1 MKYDNETI
9 KRLQYQ
15 LNHVLKCYGDE
26 PSELIYKLECLILE
40 WYEKGLNGESKG
52 VQTKQS

>member
-1 MKYDNETI
+1 MKHDNETI
-9 KRLQYQ
+9 KRLRYQ

-40 WYEKGLNGESKG
+40 WYEKGLQSESKG